1 MKAIN
6 IKWDLEDD
14 VVDYNID
21 DCDIPTMVDIPNDIK
36 EEDVADYLSDEY
48 GFCVESFRLVKDF
61 EELTAKELWKLRKEV
76 VVGSMF
82 VSDYVNTFGFNP
94 HDVSSFFDGYAD
106 YLQELIEEDG
116 VDESEFYTYDNINNL
131 WSWFNCYD
139 DLSWI
144 GFDEDC
150 DVCDW

>member
-61 EELTAKELWKLRKEV
+61 EELTKEELWELRNEITLNSLYV
-76 VVGSMF
+76 A
-82 VSDYVNTFGFNP
+82 DYFNSFGYDSE
-94 HDVSSFFDGYAD
+94 DVSNFFDGYVE
-106 YLQELIEEDG
+106 YLGEIAEDNG
-116 VDESEFYTYDNINNL
+116 GEWYDHDDEDNL
-131 WSWFNCYD
+131 ERWFNCYD
-139 DLSWI
+139 DLSWVR
-144 GFDEDC
+144 FSVE
-150 DVCDW
+150 